1 MAAQAIDPLHSARP
15 SLLSPALP
23 RLPGGGGGGLG
34 LAPTEPCLAPGE
46 YGQPPPP
53 ITCDPLP
60 PEVAAK
66 LAAGEGMA
74 VALEGHSKH
83 SQLEWCL
90 EQAAAAARL
99 QRRHPAEAQ
108 QAERPARASTRPAA
122 HAPAA
127 GARARAAAALSSSS
141 SEERFGSEGAVS
153 SGALHMHSRASAVLQ
168 EPQAMEHDAPP
179 GEASD
184 GGAAEAEAGAEAAS
198 EGQAGDSGALLE
210 QELEQ
215 GFAECASGAAA
226 EEEGE
231 PAAAPAAAPTAGAE
245 AAAAAGPGA
254 AAQEAAAAAEE
265 EAPGGGDE
273 GGWYD
278 SGSEAAAG
286 PSSPVAKEAAEGGSG
301 AEEQAAGAQSPGKRK
316 RPPAQEAAIQAAL
329 HKLGE
334 SGWPEFCRKLC
345 EHAER
350 REASAAAGGG
360 RGRGRGR
367 KGGRGRGGKG
377 KAGGST
383 AAEEVGV
390 QDVLNKNSRLFH
402 EGFAAAYHEAKA
414 QLDKKDT
421 KRQKEERLKEH
432 SKLVGRWSELST
444 VLSVGDSLHMQ
455 ALQGRVQEEQGQY
468 MAHVQQKAAGVKYQ
482 HCTERQGAQL
492 EEDEMGR
499 RQRVHRGL
507 PRCYRLRAVL
517 PVPTPAAA
525 AAADAGRQQAE
536 GLPLRHVAAL
546 RREGRPPVF
555 VRPADGAT
563 IPGSNIYLPCVVEAP
578 PGGAGRASGGSGEVY
593 RKAEV
598 PPLAEDPL
606 LAELAQQAQQA
617 QDERAAAAPA
627 ADGAAQPLFCLSASA
642 FAAIVSTPMLEGVPA
657 WEIPVTIQQLPP
669 AAAAGAGGEQAGE
682 QQQQQQE
689 SGSVVVC
696 LEKPLLPRMMTL
708 RAKQQ
713 RLQKYA
719 VLSLGLQQQ
728 PQQEQGG
735 EQPQQQQPRT
745 RRSTRGTAAAAA
757 PLSPTAQ
764 EQQRAAEEG
773 ADGGEEVP
781 PPPPPP
787 PAADGCSGD
796 AAAAPA
802 GGGHGEQRHVVL
814 ALSPEYLPEP
824 DLEETTMEELCS
836 WWLKLL
842 LRPAVNTLLV
852 AHVHVPRGKVQSCEE
867 LTSADIERQFGGDGA
882 PAEQG
887 GSRMHQAAA
896 AGLELLQQLLRAVG
910 QQPPGRYLLCR
921 VPRDTTC
928 CLFRAL
934 PPDLEASDQASP
946 LPCSSTVAREGTV
959 YDLHAAHHRSG
970 ATDLH
975 TSPFV
980 PPRWRPLSP
989 DLPQIPFTFPPRSG
1003 HLGRKYAKARQRK
1016 ALPYAWGVLGE
1027 GGDFDQARRAGP
1039 RPLMLVQHL
1048 GQISRADY
1056 AQAIGEEL

>member
-1 MAAQAIDPLHSARP
+1 MGSSRP

-108 QAERPARASTRPAA
+108 Q
-122 HAPAA
+122 
-127 GARARAAAALSSSS
+127 
-141 SEERFGSEGAVS
+141 
-153 SGALHMHSRASAVLQ
+153 

-254 AAQEAAAAAEE
+254 AAQEAGGAEADAPPSAAGGSRRTSAAARRQQQQARRRTAAALPVPPAARPRSAAAAATAAAAAEE

-432 SKLVGRWSELST
+432 SKLVGRWSELSAQDHGWYLQHKGT

-455 ALQGRVQEEQGQY
+455 ALQGRVQEEQ
-468 MAHVQQKAAGVKYQ
+468 VQ
-482 HCTERQGAQL
+482 
-492 EEDEMGR
+492 
-499 RQRVHRGL
+499 
-507 PRCYRLRAVL
+507 
-517 PVPTPAAA
+517 PT
-525 AAADAGRQQAE
+525 
-536 GLPLRHVAAL
+536 
-546 RREGRPPVF
+546 
-555 VRPADGAT
+555 
-563 IPGSNIYLPCVVEAP
+563 
-578 PGGAGRASGGSGEVY
+578 
-593 RKAEV
+593 
-598 PPLAEDPL
+598 PPLARDPL
-606 LAELAQQAQQA
+606 
-617 QDERAAAAPA
+617 RARVA
-627 ADGAAQPLFCLSASA
+627 
-642 FAAIVSTPMLEGVPA
+642 
-657 WEIPVTIQQLPP
+657 
-669 AAAAGAGGEQAGE
+669 
-682 QQQQQQE
+682 
-689 SGSVVVC
+689 
-696 LEKPLLPRMMTL
+696 LLPTAR
-708 RAKQQ
+708 
-713 RLQKYA
+713 
-719 VLSLGLQQQ
+719 
-728 PQQEQGG
+728 
-735 EQPQQQQPRT
+735 QQQQPACAN
-745 RRSTRGTAAAAA
+745 RRR
-757 PLSPTAQ
+757 
-764 EQQRAAEEG
+764 
-773 ADGGEEVP
+773 
-781 PPPPPP
+781 
-787 PAADGCSGD
+787 
-796 AAAAPA
+796 
-802 GGGHGEQRHVVL
+802 
-814 ALSPEYLPEP
+814 
-824 DLEETTMEELCS
+824 
-836 WWLKLL
+836 
-842 LRPAVNTLLV
+842 
-852 AHVHVPRGKVQSCEE
+852 
-867 LTSADIERQFGGDGA
+867 
-882 PAEQG
+882 
-887 GSRMHQAAA
+887 
-896 AGLELLQQLLRAVG
+896 
-910 QQPPGRYLLCR
+910 
-921 VPRDTTC
+921 
-928 CLFRAL
+928 
-934 PPDLEASDQASP
+934 
-946 LPCSSTVAREGTV
+946 
-959 YDLHAAHHRSG
+959 
-970 ATDLH
+970 
-975 TSPFV
+975 
-980 PPRWRPLSP
+980 
-989 DLPQIPFTFPPRSG
+989 
-1003 HLGRKYAKARQRK
+1003 
-1016 ALPYAWGVLGE
+1016 
-1027 GGDFDQARRAGP
+1027 
-1039 RPLMLVQHL
+1039 
-1048 GQISRADY
+1048 
-1056 AQAIGEEL
+1056 